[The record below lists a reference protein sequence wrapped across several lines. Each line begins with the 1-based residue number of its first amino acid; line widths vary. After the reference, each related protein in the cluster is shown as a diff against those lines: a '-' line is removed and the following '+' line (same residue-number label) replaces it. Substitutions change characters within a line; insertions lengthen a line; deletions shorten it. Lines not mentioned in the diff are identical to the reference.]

1 MLTSAFLLLLLQAP
15 AAQAAPPAAPPA
27 ASELLQVRHVY
38 LLPMSHSF
46 DQYLANH
53 LTRSGVYQVVTDP
66 AKADAIFTDRLG
78 ESFEAKLE
86 ELYPAPKPEEEK
98 PKQVEPPDDQAD
110 NSGAVMIP
118 ITPQER
124 LGGGG
129 KGRNTYFLVNRTTRN
144 VIWSTY
150 ERSKTSQADDLNV
163 TAKDVISR
171 LEAAV
176 KSGDRTAH
184 GKKGWF
190 R

>member
-1 MLTSAFLLLLLQAP
+1 MLTSAFLFLLLQAP
-15 AAQAAPPAAPPA
+15 AVQAEPPAAPPP
-27 ASELLQVRHVY
+27 ASELLHVRHVY

-78 ESFEAKLE
+78 ASFESKLE
-86 ELYPAPKPEEEK
+86 ELYPTPKPEEEQ
-98 PKQVEPPDDQAD
+98 PQQVEPQDDQPA
-110 NSGAVMIP
+110 SPGAVAIP
-118 ITPQER
+118 IAPQER
-124 LGGGG
+124 LGGGS

-150 ERSKTSQADDLNV
+150 ERSKTSQADDLNA

-176 KSGDRTAH
+176 KSDDRVAH